1 MFKKIFI
8 YFIILIVSACNYSKQ
23 VMQQDFGTE
32 ADTEA
37 QLGISKKELLAV
49 ESVDDARQKASKA
62 LKKNKIDLAQAY
74 YVKAYSMEPDNISL
88 LQEMAQV
95 YKALKKNDL
104 VELCYQ
110 LILEQKPKHYKT
122 LEQYGL
128 LLINLKKYRQAEAK
142 LMQVLVA
149 NKTAKNWRVLNG
161 LGLVNDLQGN
171 YGQAILYFTQAL
183 EINPRQI
190 DVLNNIAFSLY
201 RSLRYK
207 EAIKYYKQALAVN
220 PENQKVMYNY
230 ALLHARTKKYNI
242 AVNLFS
248 RLMTSAEAHNN
259 VGYIAMK
266 NGDLQQA
273 YLYLQRATELS
284 TRYYEKAYE
293 NLQTLKS
300 LQKNEISIF

>member
-1 MFKKIFI
+1 M
-8 YFIILIVSACNYSKQ
+8 VSACNFPKQ
-23 VMQQDFGTE
+23 TMEKGFISETE
-32 ADTEA
+32 SES
-37 QLGISKKELLAV
+37 QLRVSKKELLAV

-110 LILEQKPKHYKT
+110 LILKQKPKHYKT

-149 NKTAKNWRVLNG
+149 NKAAKNWRVLNG

-207 EAIKYYKQALAVN
+207 EAIKYYKQALVVN
-220 PENQKVMYNY
+220 PENQKVMHNY
-230 ALLHARTKKYNI
+230 ALLHARTKKYTI
-242 AVNLFS
+242 AVDLFS
-248 RLMTSAEAHNN
+248 RFMTPAEASNN

-266 NGDLQQA
+266 NGDLKQA
-273 YLYLQRATELS
+273 DLYLHKATELS

-293 NLQTLKS
+293 NLQILKS
-300 LQKNEISIF
+300 LQKNEIDDFR